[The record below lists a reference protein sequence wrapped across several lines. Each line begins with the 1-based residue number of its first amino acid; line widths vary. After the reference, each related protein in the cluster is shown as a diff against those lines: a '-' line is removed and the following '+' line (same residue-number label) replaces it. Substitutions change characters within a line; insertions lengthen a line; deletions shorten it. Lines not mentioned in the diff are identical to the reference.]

1 MQKTLISFLSCILIV
16 VSSSSFARDKQ
27 PRRFSVDDA
36 NESITQTSSAPNTAK
51 RNMSADERLSRL
63 ERLINSQGLVDL
75 LLRLEALQK
84 EVQQLRGDI
93 ETQTHITK
101 DLKKRQRDL
110 YIDIDRRMLQIERN
124 SGTRPSSGS
133 PAPQYN
139 TPRAST
145 SIANPVAR
153 AQPKTPAAT
162 PSTPARQNPIASRVA
177 AKPVDPIKEQNAY
190 QKAFDLLRELRYE
203 QAIKA
208 YRQFILDYPN
218 GRYAHIAQYWLSEAS
233 YAQRHFKQ
241 AITDYQNLVNNYPN
255 SPKLAEAMLKI
266 GYSYNELGQNVAAQ
280 ETINKLL
287 RLYPNTTAAGQGQN
301 LLKKIKS
308 AKR

>member
-1 MQKTLISFLSCILIV
+1 MQKTLISFLSCILIL
-16 VSSSSFARDKQ
+16 VSSTSFARDKQ
-27 PRRFSVDDA
+27 PRRFNPDGVD
-36 NESITQTSSAPNTAK
+36 ESITQTSSAPNTSRGK
-51 RNMSADERLSRL
+51 MSVDERLSRL

-84 EVQQLRGDI
+84 EIQQLRGDV
-93 ETQTHITK
+93 ETQTYIAK

-110 YIDIDRRMLQIERN
+110 YIDIDRRLLKVERN
-124 SGTRPSSGS
+124 AGTSGTTRSIT
-133 PAPQYN
+133 PQYN
-139 TPRAST
+139 APAVSAPLATQPVPLKQSRPVTP
-145 SIANPVAR
+145 
-153 AQPKTPAAT
+153 
-162 PSTPARQNPIASRVA
+162 VA

-208 YRQFILDYPN
+208 YRQFITDYPN

-266 GYSYNELGQNVAAQ
+266 GYSYNELGQNKAAQ
-280 ETINKLL
+280 ETIEKLL

-308 AKR
+308 ARR